1 MQRAKLRVI
10 ATNIMLCEKEIRQ
23 GKNIK
28 ENENKI
34 KEYMSALSME
44 DILKMDELYKFHNLS
59 FQKII

>member
-23 GKNIK
+23 GNNVK

-34 KEYMSALSME
+34 KEYMSALSMG
-44 DILKMDELYKFHNLS
+44 DILKMDEYIMKNFD
-59 FQKII
+59 K

>member
-23 GKNIK
+23 GKNVK

-34 KEYMSALSME
+34 KKYMSTLSME
-44 DILKMDELYKFHNLS
+44 DVLKMDEYIMKNFD
-59 FQKII
+59 K

>member
-1 MQRAKLRVI
+1 MQKAKLRVI

-23 GKNIK
+23 GKNVK

-44 DILKMDELYKFHNLS
+44 DILKMDEYIMKNFD
-59 FQKII
+59 K

>member
-23 GKNIK
+23 GKNVK

-44 DILKMDELYKFHNLS
+44 DILKMDEYIMKNFDKQKFL
-59 FQKII
+59 

>member
-23 GKNIK
+23 GKNVK

-34 KEYMSALSME
+34 KEYMSVLSME
-44 DILKMDELYKFHNLS
+44 DVLKMDEYIMRNFDK
-59 FQKII
+59 

>member
-23 GKNIK
+23 GKNVK

-34 KEYMSALSME
+34 KEYMSVLSME
-44 DILKMDELYKFHNLS
+44 DVLQMDEYIMKNFD
-59 FQKII
+59 K

>member
-23 GKNIK
+23 GKDVK

-34 KEYMSALSME
+34 RKYMSALSIE
-44 DILKMDELYKFHNLS
+44 DVLKMDEYIMKNFD
-59 FQKII
+59 K

>member
-23 GKNIK
+23 GKNVK

-34 KEYMSALSME
+34 REYMSVLSME
-44 DILKMDELYKFHNLS
+44 DVLKMDEYIMKNFD
-59 FQKII
+59 K

>member
-23 GKNIK
+23 GKNVK

-34 KEYMSALSME
+34 REYMSTLSME
-44 DILKMDELYKFHNLS
+44 DILKMDEYIMKNFD
-59 FQKII
+59 K

>member
-23 GKNIK
+23 GKNVK

-34 KEYMSALSME
+34 REYMSTLSIE
-44 DILKMDELYKFHNLS
+44 DVLKMDEYIMKNFD
-59 FQKII
+59 K

>member
-23 GKNIK
+23 GKNVK

-34 KEYMSALSME
+34 KEYMSVLSME
-44 DILKMDELYKFHNLS
+44 DVLKMDEYIMKNFD
-59 FQKII
+59 K